1 MGNGTELGRVRG
13 LGPAREGEHGW
24 MQQRYTAVGN
34 LLLVG
39 FLAIS
44 LILLPDLSYGS
55 LSDWLHRP
63 VPAVAM
69 MILVVNVFWHA
80 RLGLME
86 MLGDY
91 VHDEANKFGAFLVL
105 NFATAAGIA
114 FGLFFIARVAFTST
128 GAAA

>member
-13 LGPAREGEHGW
+13 LGPAHEGEEGW

-34 LLLVG
+34 LFLVG

-44 LILLPDLSYGS
+44 FILLPDLSYGS
-55 LSDWLHRP
+55 VSGWLKHP
-63 VPAVAM
+63 VPAVLLS
-69 MILVVNVFWHA
+69 ILVVNVFWHA
-80 RLGLME
+80 RLGLRE
-86 MLGDY
+86 MIGDY
-91 VHDEANKFGAFLVL
+91 VHDEGNKFAAFLVI

-114 FGLFFIARVAFTST
+114 FGLFFILKTALGV